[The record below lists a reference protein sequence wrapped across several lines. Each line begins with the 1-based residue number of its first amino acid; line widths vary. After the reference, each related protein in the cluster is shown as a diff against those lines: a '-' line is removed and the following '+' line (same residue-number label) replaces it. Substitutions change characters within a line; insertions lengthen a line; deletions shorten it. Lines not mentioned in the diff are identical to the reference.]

1 MNCLDSVLVQKGTRV
16 KNRNQRM
23 ALCVVD
29 ADAAGDRVFL
39 GIARDFYSLMKAPG
53 S

>member
-1 MNCLDSVLVQKGTRV
+1 MNSLENVLVQKETRV

-29 ADAAGDRVFL
+29 ADAAGDHIFP
-39 GIARDFYSLMKAPG
+39 GIARDFYSLMKAQG